1 MIQNKPTHLHSHLPL
16 PPRTNPRK
24 QSQKRVQ
31 ATAHPTSDSGSIGK
45 VTAHRTDR
53 AAAANMGLNESGGA
67 VLRRTVFRIFEQWC
81 FVESVVLKC
90 PAFVKPRNVMPNIK
104 TTIMTS
110 FTRHYKDKKLVD
122 ISMTEIESLINDKTN
137 QAIVAEYVYQ
147 RLYNR
152 FLKIFDFKGETKVSY
167 EKIGKTIELN
177 EFNEE
182 FKNGFLIMTSCSLLI
197 ETFASFLAGQN
208 ETPRGKSA
216 DMFNNVFEYAELKG
230 NELKVFKNSKFYSK
244 IRCGLLHQ
252 GETYGKF
259 KITRKGANLLDNDTI
274 DAYLFLKYL
283 NQLLLTYKD
292 DLTKGKWDSQEW
304 DACRLKIRY
313 ITANAK

>member
-1 MIQNKPTHLHSHLPL
+1 
-16 PPRTNPRK
+16 
-24 QSQKRVQ
+24 
-31 ATAHPTSDSGSIGK
+31 
-45 VTAHRTDR
+45 
-53 AAAANMGLNESGGA
+53 
-67 VLRRTVFRIFEQWC
+67 
-81 FVESVVLKC
+81 
-90 PAFVKPRNVMPNIK
+90 
-104 TTIMTS
+104 MTS

-122 ISMTEIESLINDKTN
+122 ISMTEMEGLIEDKAN
-137 QAIVAEYVYQ
+137 QAIIAEYAYQ

-152 FLKIFDFKGETKVSY
+152 FLKIFDFKDETKSSY
-167 EKIGKTIELN
+167 EKNGKTIELN
-177 EFNEE
+177 VFNEE

-216 DMFNNVFEYAELKG
+216 DMFINVFEYAETKG
-230 NELKVFKNSKFYSK
+230 NELKAFKNNQFYSK

-259 KITRKGANLLDNDTI
+259 KITRKGIKLLDNETI
-274 DAYLFLKYL
+274 DAYLFLKHL

-292 DLTKGKWDSQEW
+292 DLTNGKWDSKEW

-313 ITANAK
+313 ITTNAK